1 MNPRMVL
8 PLTVSGCQSCKDRGI
23 SKNIRLVKAS
33 DCLWFIKEYQS
44 ARSAPSKERWR
55 TELASCLDCTR
66 ISEMSGLGLAQGMQ
80 RLCWEKLLICA
91 FYPGNLG
98 SSTHRYKLIQ
108 THLPFWLRH
117 DMARH
122 GTTWHD
128 DKNKQQLR
136 NDMQSRQSYTEL
148 HFLTTQ
154 KFERHKDATDQTEE
168 I

>member
-1 MNPRMVL
+1 MLGKTFDLCILSWQSWLIDSSLQTDPNPLAVL
-8 PLTVSGCQSCKDRGI
+8 
-23 SKNIRLVKAS
+23 A
-33 DCLWFIKEYQS
+33 E
-44 ARSAPSKERWR
+44 
-55 TELASCLDCTR
+55 
-66 ISEMSGLGLAQGMQ
+66 
-80 RLCWEKLLICA
+80 
-91 FYPGNLG
+91 
-98 SSTHRYKLIQ
+98 
-108 THLPFWLRH
+108 
-117 DMARH
+117 ARH